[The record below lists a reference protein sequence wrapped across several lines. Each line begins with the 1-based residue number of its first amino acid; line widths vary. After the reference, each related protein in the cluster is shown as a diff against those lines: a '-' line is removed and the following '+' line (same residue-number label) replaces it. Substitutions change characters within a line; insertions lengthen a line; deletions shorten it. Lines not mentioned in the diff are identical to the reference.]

1 MVWMRKGVVVKRNKI
16 IRKIKK
22 KENRMWWEGGKGVVG
37 KRNQKRKRNQK
48 IRKIKQKDN
57 RMWWEG
63 GKGVVE
69 VRNKKFRKIKILKI
83 RCYECKK
90 QMSSKNKQEI

>member
-1 MVWMRKGVVVKRNKI
+1 
-16 IRKIKK
+16 
-22 KENRMWWEGGKGVVG
+22 MWWEGGKDVVG
-37 KRNQKRKRNQK
+37 KRNKLEGGG
-48 IRKIKQKDN
+48 D
-57 RMWWEG
+57 G

-69 VRNKKFRKIKILKI
+69 IRNKKFRKIKLVKI

>member
-1 MVWMRKGVVVKRNKI
+1 MVWMRKGVVVKRNKK

-22 KENRMWWEGGKGVVG
+22 KE
-37 KRNQKRKRNQK
+37 
-48 IRKIKQKDN
+48 N

-69 VRNKKFRKIKILKI
+69 VRNKKFRKIILVKI

-90 QMSSKNKQEI
+90 